1 MFYSLSIRLIGSKS
15 ASVFPV
21 SCTTTRRIKKSLA
34 IPNDVVF
41 LFFSDR
47 RRRRSKRGIDSLHS
61 AEDNL
66 FRTYSQ
72 WNELL
77 ISLLVEIKHDFAFPL

>member
-21 SCTTTRRIKKSLA
+21 SCTTTRRIKTSLA

-41 LFFSDR
+41 LFFRIGEGGGPSEVLILCIQR
-47 RRRRSKRGIDSLHS
+47 KTT
-61 AEDNL
+61 

-77 ISLLVEIKHDFAFPL
+77 ISLLVETKHDFAFPL

>member
-1 MFYSLSIRLIGSKS
+1 MLYSLSIRLIGSKS

-21 SCTTTRRIKKSLA
+21 SCTTTRRIKISLA

-47 RRRRSKRGIDSLHS
+47 RRRSKRGIDSLHS

-66 FRTYSQ
+66 IRTYSQ

-77 ISLLVEIKHDFAFPL
+77 ISLLVETKHDFAFPL

>member
-1 MFYSLSIRLIGSKS
+1 MFYSLSIRIIGSKS

-21 SCTTTRRIKKSLA
+21 SCTTTRRIKISLA

-47 RRRRSKRGIDSLHS
+47 RRRSKRGIDSLHS

-66 FRTYSQ
+66 IRTYSQ

-77 ISLLVEIKHDFAFPL
+77 ISLLVETKHDFAFPL

>member
-21 SCTTTRRIKKSLA
+21 SCTTTRRIKISLA

-47 RRRRSKRGIDSLHS
+47 RRRSKRGIDSLHS

-66 FRTYSQ
+66 IRTYSQ

-77 ISLLVEIKHDFAFPL
+77 ISLLVETKHDFAFPL

>member
-21 SCTTTRRIKKSLA
+21 SCTTTRRIKISLA

-47 RRRRSKRGIDSLHS
+47 RRRSKRGIDSLHS

-66 FRTYSQ
+66 IRTYS
-72 WNELL
+72 
-77 ISLLVEIKHDFAFPL
+77 